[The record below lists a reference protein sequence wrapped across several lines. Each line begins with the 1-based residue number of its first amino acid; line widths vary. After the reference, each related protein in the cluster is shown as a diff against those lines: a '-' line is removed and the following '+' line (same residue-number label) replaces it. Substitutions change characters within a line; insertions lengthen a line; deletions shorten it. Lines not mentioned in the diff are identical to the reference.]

1 MTPEV
6 YELRIQVEL
15 LNQAQANLVKTLAQ
29 KLSEIEELQKK
40 LADKCSGSCGGASG
54 S

>member
-1 MTPEV
+1 MSPET
-6 YELRIQVEL
+6 YELRIQIDL
-15 LNQAQANLVKTLAQ
+15 LNQAQASLVKTLAQ

-40 LADKCSGSCGGASG
+40 LADKCSGACSGASG